1 MGFLGRKKSVKAQT
15 GAADTLITQNTKITG
30 DIHFSGVLYVD
41 GHIKGNIFADE
52 HQDALVTVG
61 LNGHIEGD
69 VHSPHVVIYGRVD
82 GNVSATDHVE
92 LDEKACVTGDLS
104 YKLIQMAMGAE
115 VNGKLVKLG
124 EEEILAITHQQETLE
139 PAKQD
144 SKSQKK
150 AKKDAVDPSSDA
162 EPQPH

>member
-1 MGFLGRKKSVKAQT
+1 MGFLSKKKSVRAQT

-124 EEEILAITHQQETLE
+124 EEEILAITHQQEAT
-139 PAKQD
+139 PQD
-144 SKSQKK
+144 SKTQKK
-150 AKKDAVDPSSDA
+150 GKKGAADSTADA
-162 EPQPH
+162 EPQPQ